1 MLACRLVFHA
11 VRQLLGNRGA
21 TLRLSLLP
29 GLLWLGFA
37 AGPMLLVGTP
47 QLRVQGGGVVPLEA
61 AMLLAIAL
69 HVAMAVAWHRH
80 ILLGEPARLR
90 DAGRGRQMLAYL
102 GRLGM
107 VLLALMPAMA
117 AAFLLL
123 GVAVRLG
130 SQPAW
135 IVAVAFAGNVLLN
148 ALILRLLTVLPGAAL
163 RHSRPWGAAWAATK
177 GRGSTFL
184 LLGLA
189 TTAAQTLM
197 PHVIGSMAS
206 TSVTQAV
213 LVHAALSWLGALITL
228 SLITTLWGHFV
239 EERAL
244 R

>member
-1 MLACRLVFHA
+1 MLAFRLVFHA
-11 VRQLLGNRGA
+11 VRQLLGNPGA
-21 TLRLSLLP
+21 TLRLSLVP

-47 QLRVQGGGVVPLEA
+47 QLRVQGGGVVPLVA
-61 AMLLAIAL
+61 AMLLALAL
-69 HVAMAVAWHRH
+69 YVAMAVAWHRH

-90 DAGRGRQMLAYL
+90 GAGRGRQILAYL
-102 GRLGM
+102 GRVGM
-107 VLLALMPAMA
+107 VLLALIPAMA

-123 GVAVRLG
+123 SVAVRSG

-135 IVAVAFAGNVLLN
+135 IAAVAFAINVMLN

-163 RHSRPWGAAWAATK
+163 RHPRPWGAAWAATK
-177 GRGSTFL
+177 GQASTFL

-189 TTAAQTLM
+189 TTGAQILM
-197 PHVIGSMAS
+197 PYVIGLMAS
-206 TSVTQAV
+206 ASVTLAV

-239 EERAL
+239 EGRAL